1 MLPYA
6 TAAEAEAALGRAMA
20 WAESAW
26 FRYSVSLP
34 DYCLYYHVVP
44 ILPLVYVL
52 APLPLAM
59 YEHGA
64 PAASLKHKLQ
74 PRVRL
79 SPAVIFRCFMDTVRR
94 LVPIVGPI
102 QLVSYPAVKMLGI
115 RTGLPL
121 PSAGEA
127 AAQLLVYFL
136 VEDYLSYWIHWLL
149 HTRWAYDKIHH
160 VHHKFTAPMG
170 YAAPYMH
177 WGEALILGAPTVVGP
192 AIVPCHIT
200 TFWLWFVSLA
210 IVVID
215 THSGFNFPLSP
226 AKLIPFYGGAELH
239 DYHHFVGGQ
248 SQSNFST
255 VFTFCDY
262 LYGTHKSY
270 RYSRGGQA
278 NVGTTHRPSSS
289 LDRHIF

>member
-44 ILPLVYVL
+44 ILLLVYVL

-64 PAASLKHKLQ
+64 PAASL
-74 PRVRL
+74 
-79 SPAVIFRCFMDTVRR
+79 
-94 LVPIVGPI
+94 PIVGPI
-102 QLVSYPAVKMLGI
+102 QLVSYPSVKMLGI

-149 HTRWAYDKIHH
+149 HTRWAYDKIHR

-215 THSGFNFPLSP
+215 THSG
-226 AKLIPFYGGAELH
+226 
-239 DYHHFVGGQ
+239 
-248 SQSNFST
+248 
-255 VFTFCDY
+255 
-262 LYGTHKSY
+262 
-270 RYSRGGQA
+270 
-278 NVGTTHRPSSS
+278 
-289 LDRHIF
+289 